1 MVVILM
7 KKFIYLFFIFL
18 FLSFI
23 INTITTVAAPKSFS
37 EGFYYAKD
45 LNIMENVKYSVENIS
60 PSYDGYII
68 IFDDQQRVQQA
79 VLLEPDSQKHI
90 LLPIKY
96 NYKVVIVGQGE
107 IIFST

>member
-1 MVVILM
+1 M
-7 KKFIYLFFIFL
+7 KKLIYIFFIFL
-18 FLSFI
+18 FLSFT

-45 LNIMENVKYSVENIS
+45 LNIMDNVKYCVENIS

-68 IFDDQQRVQQA
+68 IFDGQQRVQQS
-79 VLLEPDSQKHI
+79 VLLEHNSQKHI

-96 NYKVVIVGQGE
+96 NYKVVIVGQCE
-107 IIFST
+107 ITFST